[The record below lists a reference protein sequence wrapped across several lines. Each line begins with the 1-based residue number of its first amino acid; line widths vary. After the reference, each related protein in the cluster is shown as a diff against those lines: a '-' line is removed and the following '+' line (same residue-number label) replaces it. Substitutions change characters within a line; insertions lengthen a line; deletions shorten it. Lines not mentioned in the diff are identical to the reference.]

1 MPELQTITFMRKI
14 LEKRRL
20 HTHLVHLDRLTDET
34 LDLGLR
40 KLLGLQA
47 EYHALL
53 KDLLTSA
60 QHNILYRHTDRF
72 FCSYFFL
79 LLPDTSEALVAGP
92 YTAFPVTKEH
102 LLEKAE
108 FQKTPPQLFAQLEQ
122 FYAQLPVVSD
132 SLPLLNLFTSFGEIV
147 WGGSD
152 AFRVEFTDE
161 TAAPAID
168 SFPLQEPMETPLF
181 DMQLMEERYHFENQ
195 LMEMV
200 SHGQVHRVEALT
212 DQLSS
217 QMFESRV
224 ADPVRNFKN
233 YCIICNTILRKAA
246 EQGGVHP
253 FYLDKMSSSFA
264 VRIETIHD
272 TSVGSQLLQ
281 EMVRAYCRL
290 VQKHTGDSYSPLVRK
305 AVLLVEND
313 LTRDLRLNAVAKEL
327 AVSPAYLSAL
337 FKKETNKTFT
347 EFVTQQRMSY
357 GKYLLE
363 NTRLQVQTIALHCG
377 IPDVNY
383 FSKCFKKHYGT
394 APRTLRK
401 SP

>member
-1 MPELQTITFMRKI
+1 MIELQTVSFLCKI

-20 HTHLVHLDRLTDET
+20 RTHLVQLEHPADEAF
-34 LDLGLR
+34 DFGLR
-40 KLLGLQA
+40 KLLGLQ
-47 EYHALL
+47 EEFQALL
-53 KDLLTSA
+53 KRLLSSA

-79 LLPDTSEALVAGP
+79 LLPDTSQALIAGP
-92 YTAFPVTKEH
+92 YTAFPVTKER

-108 FQKTPPQLFAQLEQ
+108 FSKLSPQFLAQLEQ
-122 FYAQLPVVSD
+122 FYGQLPVVSD
-132 SLPLLNLFTSFGEIV
+132 SLPLLNLFTAFCEV
-147 WGGSD
+147 LWGSSD

-161 TAAPAID
+161 TAAPLPEG
-168 SFPLQEPMETPLF
+168 FPQEEPKEMPLF
-181 DMQLMEERYHFENQ
+181 DMQLMEERYKFENQ

-200 SHGQVHRVEALT
+200 AHGQLHRVEAFT
-212 DQLSS
+212 EALSS
-217 QMFESRV
+217 QRFESRV

-233 YCIICNTILRKAA
+233 YCIICNTLLRKAA

-253 FYLDKMSSSFA
+253 FYLDQMSSKFA
-264 VRIETIHD
+264 GRIETIHD
-272 TSVGSQLLQ
+272 ASVGTQLLQ

-290 VQKHTGDSYSPLVRK
+290 VQKHAGDSYSPLVRK

-313 LTRDLRLNAVAKEL
+313 LTHDLSLRAVAGEL
-327 AVSPAYLSAL
+327 AVSPAYLSSL
-337 FKKETNKTFT
+337 FKKETGKTFT
-347 EFVTQQRMSY
+347 EFVTRQRMAY

-363 NTRLQVQTIALHCG
+363 NTKLQVQTVAQHCG

-394 APRTLRK
+394 TPSALRK
-401 SP
+401 